1 MEARAAF
8 FRFLRFFFSLSLSLS
23 LSLLCLSSTTGTLS
37 PCPRQHF
44 FSLSFLQTPPQT
56 HTKKTAALGVLDAAA
71 GLQQAANPAPRAVP
85 QRRKRERR
93 PTGTEG
99 DEGGTLPRRASG
111 RIAAAGTRNYNERSF
126 FSFSSY
132 SSSLGDREPASAAS
146 RAAPKGP
153 PRVPSSCHSCRQKRD
168 EMGGPAAEG
177 SSCWRCDGARGR
189 FCRGCLSMRYGLSVE
204 AIKLANERAAAEL
217 ARREEE
223 EEGKKEE
230 EEGKKE
236 EGEGEKEEAEEKE
249 EAGEKEEGNKE
260 EEEKDGRS
268 DDPPSLP
275 SPCGWLCPHCY
286 EEVFGAAHGWICN
299 SSLCLKK
306 RKVPI
311 RPTGVAVFESRA
323 AGHASVAHALQ
334 ARLLAESGR
343 PSGGLVGPRRE
354 GLGLVIEGLT
364 DLGTGERRR
373 AEEKEERG
381 RRERAAAAADAGAA
395 AAAAADDDDAAS
407 GGGGVASAAAAA
419 AAPPPPAAA
428 AGKENVGDGENAAKR
443 PRGRPPKSAGGGGG
457 GARAAAQAA
466 PPPSLPL
473 AASAALPQPA
483 A

>member
-1 MEARAAF
+1 MKESAGRNARRKERARRREEDGSESCF
-8 FRFLRFFFSLSLSLS
+8 FSIPSVFLFSLSFSFSFSSLS
-23 LSLLCLSSTTGTLS
+23 LFDDGDPFPLPSPTL
-37 PCPRQHF
+37 

-204 AIKLANERAAAEL
+204 AITLANERAAAEL

-249 EAGEKEEGNKE
+249 EAGEKEEEVGWYSTP
-260 EEEKDGRS
+260 G
-268 DDPPSLP
+268 PSWP
-275 SPCGWLCPHCY
+275 SYNHML
-286 EEVFGAAHGWICN
+286 
-299 SSLCLKK
+299 SL
-306 RKVPI
+306 
-311 RPTGVAVFESRA
+311 
-323 AGHASVAHALQ
+323 
-334 ARLLAESGR
+334 LL
-343 PSGGLVGPRRE
+343 L
-354 GLGLVIEGLT
+354 LLL
-364 DLGTGERRR
+364 
-373 AEEKEERG
+373 
-381 RRERAAAAADAGAA
+381 
-395 AAAAADDDDAAS
+395 
-407 GGGGVASAAAAA
+407 
-419 AAPPPPAAA
+419 
-428 AGKENVGDGENAAKR
+428 
-443 PRGRPPKSAGGGGG
+443 
-457 GARAAAQAA
+457 
-466 PPPSLPL
+466 
-473 AASAALPQPA
+473 
-483 A
+483 